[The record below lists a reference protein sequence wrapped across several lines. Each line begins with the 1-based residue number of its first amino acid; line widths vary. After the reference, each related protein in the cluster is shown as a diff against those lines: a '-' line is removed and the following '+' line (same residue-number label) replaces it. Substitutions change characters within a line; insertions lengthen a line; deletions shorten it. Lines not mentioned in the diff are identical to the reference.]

1 MRKTNLTYINKTVKH
16 EHKHIGM
23 IGRSDIARREDRE
36 LKKLTANSPQNERQN
51 YELQGQSLDF
61 PKMRI

>member
-1 MRKTNLTYINKTVKH
+1 MNTNTT
-16 EHKHIGM
+16 EM

-51 YELQGQSLDF
+51 YEPQGQSLDF